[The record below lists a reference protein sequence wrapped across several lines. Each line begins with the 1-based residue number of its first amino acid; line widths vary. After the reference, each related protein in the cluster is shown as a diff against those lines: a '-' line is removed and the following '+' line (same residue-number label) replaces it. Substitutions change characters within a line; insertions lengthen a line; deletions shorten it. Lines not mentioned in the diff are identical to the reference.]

1 MTASYLERDGPVAL
15 SLMLSTA
22 TVTDISKKNWRGL
35 LYEAASALAAAG
47 LPEARRHAEWM
58 LTDVLGCSR
67 AHLLAYPQREATP
80 AQAEALAA
88 MVARRIR
95 REPLQYVLGHTGFYG
110 LHLRVT
116 PAVLIPR
123 PETEQVV
130 EAALRL
136 IHGAPQPKVLD
147 VGTGSGCI
155 ALALKHA
162 RPDAEVYACDVSEA
176 ALEVAR
182 ANAADLGL
190 AVACFRADALAPG
203 FPAHAPGSLD
213 LLVSNPPYVARDEA
227 DGLAPEVRDYEPP
240 LALFAGDDPLT
251 FYRAIAQHAAALL
264 QPGGYVVFETH
275 AEHGGAV
282 CDLLQQR
289 GFAAIRLR
297 RDLAGLPRIAHARR
311 PAG

>member
-155 ALALKHA
+155 ALALKRA
-162 RPDAEVYACDVSEA
+162 RPAAAVYACDVSEA

-182 ANAADLGL
+182 ANAARLTLD
-190 AVACFRADALAPG
+190 VSFFQADVLDSA
-203 FPAHAPGSLD
+203 FPARAPGSLD
-213 LLVSNPPYVARDEA
+213 LLISNPPYLAHDEA
-227 DGLAPEVRDYEPP
+227 AGLEAEVRDYEPP

-251 FYRAIAQHAAALL
+251 FYRALARHAAGLL
-264 QPGGYVVFETH
+264 RPGGFVVFETH
-275 AEHGGAV
+275 AEHGEAV
-282 CDLLQQR
+282 GRLLEEA
-289 GFAAIRLR
+289 GWAEVRLQ
-297 RDLAGLPRIAHARR
+297 RDLAGLTRIVHARQA
-311 PAG
+311 AG